1 MPIQDVKPETIG
13 AISDDRAILSEVFK
27 SSSISNDEP
36 EPKITPEA
44 EPPIEPSPKKEDNIS
59 IAKETMGKEL
69 TNIFLGRIEEEIK
82 AKLEPQYKA
91 EIEKLKKESEESVAK
106 ERSDKSQLGQKT
118 KELESKHKSEL
129 DGKNKEIESLKKTLA
144 EKEKEVK
151 SLFNQIKEALN
162 E

>member
-1 MPIQDVKPETIG
+1 MPNQPQFNIEEQEPETIG
-13 AISDDRAILSEVFK
+13 AVENGRVIMNPDAVYKPPVK
-27 SSSISNDEP
+27 SVPEP
-36 EPKITPEA
+36 ES
-44 EPPIEPSPKKEDNIS
+44 PIEPSPKKEDNIS
-59 IAKETMGKEL
+59 MAKETMGKEL

-91 EIEKLKKESEESVAK
+91 EMEKLKKESEESVAK

-129 DGKNKEIESLKKTLA
+129 DSKNKEIESLKKTLA
-144 EKEKEVK
+144 EKEKENK
-151 SLFNQIKEALN
+151 NLFNQIKEALN